1 MEIYKEYQPAHN
13 LEAGLNYGLY
23 YCPICE
29 GDTLHEVVNV
39 VFDNYD
45 VKCSHCGTTSVT
57 RVDYFDSYEDEAI
70 RWGKEMAAFLP
81 DAEDLI

>member
-1 MEIYKEYQPAHN
+1 MEIYEEYQPTHN

-29 GDTLHEVVNV
+29 GDTLHEVVNI

-45 VKCSHCGTTSVT
+45 VKCSHCGTTSIT
-57 RVDYFDSYEDEAI
+57 RVDYFDSYEDEVF
-70 RWGKEMAAFLP
+70 RWEKEIVDFLP